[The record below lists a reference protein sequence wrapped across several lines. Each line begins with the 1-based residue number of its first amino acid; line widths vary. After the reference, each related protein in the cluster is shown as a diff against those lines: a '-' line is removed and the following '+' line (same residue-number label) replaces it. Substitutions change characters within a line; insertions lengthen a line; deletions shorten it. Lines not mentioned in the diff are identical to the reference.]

1 MSLRSRIV
9 PVCLL
14 SSNKRAQ
21 VYRSYCGDFKRLCD
35 VVRCCLVLDTPDDM
49 INLVKVFKTRAII
62 RYLKLSHTL
71 QKMLDPAHSTVAESS
86 ASPVRDYMASLWN
99 TLLVRG
105 LGLIPIRDPVHTERA
120 GRDCRGQGPPLDGL
134 TIPEDKAAGIK
145 TLGHAVEHI
154 KDHEQVKGAFEILRV
169 SSAQISASLKF
180 CAFG

>member
-1 MSLRSRIV
+1 MPQDCIPAALQSHLKAL
-9 PVCLL
+9 PVFFRC
-14 SSNKRAQ
+14 NKCAQ

-35 VVRCCLVLDTPDDM
+35 IVRCCLVLDTPDDM

-62 RYLKLSHTL
+62 RHLKISHTL
-71 QKMLDPAHSTVAESS
+71 QKMSAHSTVAESS

-105 LGLIPIRDPVHTERA
+105 LGLIPIRDPVHA
-120 GRDCRGQGPPLDGL
+120 
-134 TIPEDKAAGIK
+134 
-145 TLGHAVEHI
+145 
-154 KDHEQVKGAFEILRV
+154 DHEQVKGAFEILRV